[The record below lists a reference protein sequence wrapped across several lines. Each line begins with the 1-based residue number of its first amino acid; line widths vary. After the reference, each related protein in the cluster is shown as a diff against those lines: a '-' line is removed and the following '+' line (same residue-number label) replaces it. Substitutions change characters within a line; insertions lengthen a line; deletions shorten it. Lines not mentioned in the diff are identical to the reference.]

1 MQLNLKS
8 LILLICNSIHFSFPI
23 TKAVIQLRPYLAVTA
38 HGSAAKIPE
47 VYPGSITDTVLT
59 EMVRA
64 LDNVLCHDGV
74 LTDKGFAIS
83 EQATEKGAIHNRP
96 PMKSAEQF
104 TTGECNT
111 NFKIACLRIHVER
124 RRNNDSGEHKAL
136 MSIKD
141 CPRLFKFACST
152 NA

>member
-1 MQLNLKS
+1 M
-8 LILLICNSIHFSFPI
+8 
-23 TKAVIQLRPYLAVTA
+23 
-38 HGSAAKIPE
+38 
-47 VYPGSITDTVLT
+47 YPGSITDTVLT

-83 EQATEKGAIHNRP
+83 EQAAEKRAIHNRP

-111 NFKIACLRIHVER
+111 NFKIASLRIHVER
-124 RRNNDSGEHKAL
+124 WTGGVWD
-136 MSIKD
+136 
-141 CPRLFKFACST
+141 FAIL
-152 NA
+152 NAVWPSSRTDLLNSV